1 MLNPQNA
8 YITYMAKYTACKN
21 SKRNWLDTGIR
32 GKSLGTKLDSL
43 PYEER
48 WWCPGFINPWVTSL
62 QQRENYIAIEIKNNS
77 LAFVQLRITVELTLF
92 QPCTIVL
99 EQIYLYIQVVDYK

>member
-1 MLNPQNA
+1 MLLNSQNA

-48 WWCPGFINPWVTSL
+48 
-62 QQRENYIAIEIKNNS
+62 
-77 LAFVQLRITVELTLF
+77 
-92 QPCTIVL
+92 
-99 EQIYLYIQVVDYK
+99 

>member
-1 MLNPQNA
+1 MLCFIKIYVLIKICNKKDVENRLNA
-8 YITYMAKYTACKN
+8 AKIAKCITYMAKYTACKN

-48 WWCPGFINPWVTSL
+48 
-62 QQRENYIAIEIKNNS
+62 
-77 LAFVQLRITVELTLF
+77 
-92 QPCTIVL
+92 
-99 EQIYLYIQVVDYK
+99 